1 MARTYASVNEAWREL
16 RNARNR
22 AHEDNDHAHPG
33 RHGYDPNQ
41 SRVPKG
47 HSDGGQWTDEGG
59 GKSNSEVLSD
69 ATPDNEWSLG
79 SQYAQARDSRGR
91 GGGSIRIGNRWFE
104 VEGGQAVR
112 LTAAQARQHDA
123 IARVRELEP
132 NWRPKPSAHETVEGL
147 IRTYEVETLEAE
159 ARLAE
164 LTRAGIGPGP
174 FAGESIPARGPGR
187 DFTASERREINRI
200 LNQTGCHTCGTS
212 NPGTTTRNAIP
223 DHQPPTRWNPHN
235 RSQRLY
241 PQCLSCS
248 GRQGN
253 WIMRNNGTR

>member
-22 AHEDNDHAHPG
+22 AQEENDHVHHA
-33 RHGYDPNQ
+33 RRGYDPNQ

-47 HSDGGQWTDEGG
+47 HHDGGQWTDTGG
-59 GKSNSEVLSD
+59 GASTSQILSD
-69 ATPDNEWSLG
+69 ATPESEWNPG
-79 SQYAQARDSRGR
+79 SQYANMRGR
-91 GGGSIRIGNRWFE
+91 GSVPVRIGNRWFE

-112 LTAAQARQHDA
+112 LAAAQARQHNA

-132 NWRPKPSAHETVEGL
+132 NWRPKPSARESVEGL
-147 IRTYEVETLEAE
+147 IRTYEAEALEAE

-174 FAGESIPARGPGR
+174 FAGDSIPARGPGR
-187 DFTASERREINRI
+187 DFSASERREINRI
-200 LNQTGCHTCGTS
+200 LNQTGCHTCGTFD
-212 NPGTTTRNAIP
+212 PGTIRRDAVP
-223 DHQPPTRWNPHN
+223 DHQPPTRWNPH
-235 RSQRLY
+235 RKPQRLY

-248 GRQGN
+248 RRQGF
-253 WIMRNNGTR
+253 WIGRNGRAR

>member
-1 MARTYASVNEAWREL
+1 V
-16 RNARNR
+16 
-22 AHEDNDHAHPG
+22 P
-33 RHGYDPNQ
+33 
-41 SRVPKG
+41 SRV
-47 HSDGGQWTDEGG
+47 
-59 GKSNSEVLSD
+59 N
-69 ATPDNEWSLG
+69 
-79 SQYAQARDSRGR
+79 
-91 GGGSIRIGNRWFE
+91 NRWFE

-112 LTAAQARQHDA
+112 LAAAQARQHNA

-147 IRTYEVETLEAE
+147 IRTYEAEAREAE

-164 LTRAGIGPGP
+164 LTRAGIGLGP

-200 LNQTGCHTCGTS
+200 MNQTGCHTCGTS
-212 NPGTTTRNAIP
+212 NPGTTTGNAIL

-235 RSQRLY
+235 RRQRLY